1 MALLAFFFCQR
12 LIWLLALVVWNGS
25 QYSQSSLLSW
35 ILKGVEFA
43 SIGYTLLLYMNFTLW
58 SGRRGKRFSHWFC
71 FWNDSLF
78 DLFFNFILISKK
90 AEIRIFIV
98 VEYCL
103 KTFDQEVSCTCE
115 FEKCGPGCEI
125 EIHVYGEIYATL
137 VNIMHSS
144 TSQYTLDTFR
154 FRLTVL
160 LQWLKCPEQVI
171 TSSKFL
177 FPSQNPYIRN
187 RCWSRGFLFAH
198 R

>member
-98 VEYCL
+98 VELFKNIWPGSVVYVRVWELRARMRDRNTCIWGNIRYFGEYYAL
-103 KTFDQEVSCTCE
+103 LHLTIYTWYISPPFDS
-115 FEKCGPGCEI
+115 
-125 EIHVYGEIYATL
+125 
-137 VNIMHSS
+137 
-144 TSQYTLDTFR
+144 
-154 FRLTVL
+154 
-160 LQWLKCPEQVI
+160 VI
-171 TSSKFL
+171 TVVEMPWTSNYKLQVLVSFPESIHSKQVL
-177 FPSQNPYIRN
+177 I
-187 RCWSRGFLFAH
+187 
-198 R
+198 